1 MCTYITEKL
10 TASGSAKGA
19 SGWFDLTEITV
30 YFDHPQHAQEAH
42 TLNIDFLNPSRG
54 ASARVAVE
62 LTAETARALAQAVQ
76 SILDSV
82 PAGLLPEPVGQA

>member
-10 TASGSAKGA
+10 AASGSAKGA
-19 SGWFDLTEITV
+19 GGWFDLTEITV

-42 TLNIDFLNPSRG
+42 TLNIDFLDPAQG

-62 LTAETARALAQAVQ
+62 LTADTALALAEAVR
-76 SILDSV
+76 SILASV
-82 PAGLLPEPVGQA
+82 PAGLLPEPAGQA